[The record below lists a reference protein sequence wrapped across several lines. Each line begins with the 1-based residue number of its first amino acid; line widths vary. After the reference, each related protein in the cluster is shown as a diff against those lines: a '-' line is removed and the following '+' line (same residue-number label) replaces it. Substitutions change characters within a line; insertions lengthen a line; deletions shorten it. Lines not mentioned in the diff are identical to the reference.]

1 MFKCIIIFA
10 CFLATKY
17 EHTYF
22 GIDSKTFAVVIT
34 TIELKA
40 LFFSPPSPQTS
51 HLKLL
56 E

>member
-1 MFKCIIIFA
+1 MFKCIIISA

-17 EHTYF
+17 GHTYF
-22 GIDSKTFAVVIT
+22 GIESKSFAVVIT

-40 LFFSPPSPQTS
+40 LFFPTPFPAS